1 MVRLSPLIK
10 IDMTLKSGLT
20 LNFEIKT
27 DRSLNLTTSYKI
39 NEIHNKEYV
48 FGTGY
53 RKSGVILPFKINGR
67 KPMLKNDLDFRLDF
81 SIRDGYTI
89 TRDINSNI
97 PPTANA
103 GMKSISIRPTLNYNI
118 TENLNFRAFYN
129 RNVNKPRTT
138 QSFPTALTNFGIS
151 LRYTLQ

>member
-1 MVRLSPLIK
+1 MN
-10 IDMTLKSGLT
+10 SGLT
-20 LNFEIKT
+20 LNFELKT
-27 DRSLNLTTSYKI
+27 DRSLNLTTSYII

-48 FGTGY
+48 FGVGY
-53 RKSGVILPFKINGR
+53 RKAGIIFPFKINGK
-67 KPMLKNDLDFRLDF
+67 KPMLKNDLDFRFDF

-89 TRDINSNI
+89 TRNINSDI
-97 PPTANA
+97 QQPPTA
-103 GMKSISIRPTLNYNI
+103 GMKSISIRPTINYNI

-129 RNVNKPRTT
+129 RNVNKPRTS